1 MGRRG
6 LHDLIDREGYCRY
19 STEIVGS
26 SIAYER
32 LNFYRSH
39 LLAMQK
45 LLRYRASYNNCQSSA
60 RFDLLDLVGFGA
72 FRPHM
77 GKGLLLPIVKGKK
90 IKDGKLHG
98 YRLVDIPGL
107 R

>member
-1 MGRRG
+1 MGCRG
-6 LHDLIDREGYCRY
+6 LHDLIDRESYCRCN
-19 STEIVGS
+19 TEIVGS
-26 SIAYER
+26 SIAFER

-45 LLRYRASYNNCQSSA
+45 LLRYRASYNNCESSA

-77 GKGLLLPIVKGKK
+77 EKVFLLKGKK
-90 IKDGKLHG
+90 
-98 YRLVDIPGL
+98 
-107 R
+107 

>member
-1 MGRRG
+1 MGCRG

-26 SIAYER
+26 SIAFEC

-39 LLAMQK
+39 LLAMHK
-45 LLRYRASYNNCQSSA
+45 LLRYRASYNNCESFP

-77 GKGLLLPIVKGKK
+77 ENVFLLKGKK
-90 IKDGKLHG
+90 
-98 YRLVDIPGL
+98 
-107 R
+107 

>member
-1 MGRRG
+1 MI
-6 LHDLIDREGYCRY
+6 LLIEKATADIVPKYRV
-19 STEIVGS
+19 VGS

-45 LLRYRASYNNCQSSA
+45 LLRYRASYNNCESSA
-60 RFDLLDLVGFGA
+60 RFDFLDLVGFGA

-77 GKGLLLPIVKGKK
+77 EKAFYVLPIVKGKK

-98 YRLVDIPGL
+98 YRLVEID
-107 R
+107 RKSVV

>member
-19 STEIVGS
+19 STELVGS
-26 SIAYER
+26 SIAYEP
-32 LNFYRSH
+32 LTFYRSH

-45 LLRYRASYNNCQSSA
+45 LLRYRASYNNCEISA

-77 GKGLLLPIVKGKK
+77 ERAFYCQL
-90 IKDGKLHG
+90 
-98 YRLVDIPGL
+98 
-107 R
+107 